1 MCLTNLKIKMKTK
14 LNKYVNILFL
24 LSLFFETKAQNS
36 CLPSSFQLTPTTK
49 NSTIEWTKFPEFSL
63 PFSIVYGG
71 PRFGDFQK
79 LPLKYG
85 FSHLA
90 TSDGND
96 ADLLPS
102 QRAAVWYGT
111 GYAGANQPWETI
123 RSPWGNNLELY
134 KTKWKNEMAG
144 FANAYSSSAGSGKAD
159 IDLFVPDIELQIKSN
174 DSILVLKSHP
184 STPAAYKSLDNQS
197 FIVQYKKD
205 IQALYAQAF
214 AETKIYATQN
224 TKIGGY
230 ADAPI
235 LNTYIN
241 IAGNSWQKWTSD
253 VSLLNYINYDFS
265 KNAIG
270 GDAFKNQNVFFPS
283 AYYYYDY
290 PSPLAPDYLAYLLFQ
305 IEVNRAWT
313 SKPIIPFVWL
323 RYSYTTQFVKKFIK
337 PFMAEATA
345 IFPFFS
351 GANGLWL
358 WEDPGSFKNDENF
371 AMYEYFINGLYRL
384 SQYKDMFSGNYELV
398 IPTPAREYVDT
409 RKPIWRAVAKAN
421 DLLVAAHNPYAK
433 DENEVVNV
441 EIAYK
446 TYRQNI
452 TLKGY
457 EVFLCKFDMTLLST
471 ENEIS
476 TFEVFPNPA
485 NELINISI
493 FSLKEQNKFIE
504 IFDVSGRKVLQEKIF
519 LSQGKN
525 DKLLNISSLVNGVY
539 FVKVLGLS
547 KKIVIN

>member
-1 MCLTNLKIKMKTK
+1 MQ
-14 LNKYVNILFL
+14 NKYLWLLFL
-24 LSLFFETKAQNS
+24 LSFLDKTYAQNS
-36 CLPSSFQLTPTTK
+36 CQPNAFQLTPTMK
-49 NSTIEWTKFPEFSL
+49 NRTIEWQKFPEFTL

-71 PRFGDFQK
+71 PRFDDFQK

-96 ADLLPS
+96 ADLPQN
-102 QRAAVWYGT
+102 QRAMVWYGA

-123 RSPWGNNLELY
+123 KSPWENNVELY
-134 KTKWKNEMAG
+134 KTKWRNDLVS
-144 FANAYSSSAGSGKAD
+144 FANAFSSSAGTGKAD

-174 DSILVLKSHP
+174 DSILVLKNHA
-184 STPAAYKSLDNQS
+184 STPAAYKSLDNQD
-197 FIVQYKKD
+197 FIIQYKKD
-205 IQALYAQAF
+205 IQALYAQTF
-214 AETKIYATQN
+214 AETKNNATQN

-253 VSLLNYINYDFS
+253 ASLLNYINYDFS
-265 KNAIG
+265 KNTIG
-270 GDAFKNQNVFFPS
+270 GAAYTNQDFFSPA

-290 PSPLAPDYLAYLLFQ
+290 PNPLAPDYLAYMLFQ

-323 RYSYTTQFVKKFIK
+323 RFSYTTQFVKKFVR

-358 WEDPGSFKNDENF
+358 WDDPGTFKTDENY
-371 AMYEYFINGLYRL
+371 ATYEYFINGLYRL
-384 SQYKDMFSGNYELV
+384 SQYKAMFSGNYDLV
-398 IPTPAREYVDT
+398 ISTPAREYVDS
-409 RKPIWRAVAKAN
+409 RKPIWRGVAKGN

-446 TYRQNI
+446 NYRQNV
-452 TLKGY
+452 TLKGF
-457 EVFLCKFDMTLLST
+457 EVFLCKFDMTLLG
-471 ENEIS
+471 NEESSIS

-485 NELINISI
+485 SGQIQMKI
-493 FSLKEQNKFIE
+493 FSLKKQETDIE
-504 IFDVSGRKVLQEKIF
+504 VFNIIGKKVIEEKDTLLQGENAKC
-519 LSQGKN
+519 
-525 DKLLNISSLVNGVY
+525 LNISALSNGIY
-539 FVKVLGLS
+539 FIRILGLS
-547 KKIVIN
+547 KKIVVNK

>member
-1 MCLTNLKIKMKTK
+1 MTNKI
-14 LNKYVNILFL
+14 LVFAL
-24 LSLFFETKAQNS
+24 LISFWYETNAQNS
-36 CLPSSFQLTPTTK
+36 CQLSPFQLTPTTK
-49 NSTIEWTKFPEFSL
+49 KRTIEWEKFPDFTL

-71 PRFGDFQK
+71 PRFGDTQK
-79 LPLKYG
+79 LPLKHG

-96 ADLLPS
+96 ADLPRN

-111 GYAGANQPWETI
+111 GYPSSNQPWETI
-123 RSPWGNNLELY
+123 KSPWGNDIELY
-134 KTKWKNEMAG
+134 KNKWRNDLAG
-144 FANAYSSSAGSGKAD
+144 FANAFSSSAGTGKAD

-174 DSILVLKSHP
+174 DSILVLKNHP
-184 STPAAYKSLDNQS
+184 TTPSVYKSFDNQS

-205 IQALYAQAF
+205 IQALYAQVF
-214 AETKIYATQN
+214 AETKNNATQN
-224 TKIGGY
+224 TKVGGY
-230 ADAPI
+230 SDAPI

-265 KNAIG
+265 KNALG
-270 GDAFKNQNVFFPS
+270 GQAYTNQDFYSPS

-290 PSPLAPDYLAYLLFQ
+290 PNPLAPDYLAYLLFQ

-323 RYSYTTQFVKKFIK
+323 RFSYTTQFVKKFIR

-358 WEDPGSFKNDENF
+358 WDDPGTFKTDESYVT
-371 AMYEYFINGLYRL
+371 YEYFINGLYRL
-384 SQYKDMFSGNYELV
+384 SQYKDMFLGNYELV

-409 RKPIWRAVAKAN
+409 RKPIWRAVAKGN

-433 DENEVVNV
+433 DENEVVTIEV
-441 EIAYK
+441 DYK
-446 TYRQNI
+446 NYRQNI

-457 EVFLCKFDMTLLST
+457 EVFLCKFDMTLLGNEPETSSFEVSPNPT
-471 ENEIS
+471 SEEIS
-476 TFEVFPNPA
+476 
-485 NELINISI
+485 IKI
-493 FSLKEQNKFIE
+493 FSRKAQEAAIE
-504 IFDVSGRKVLQEKIF
+504 IFDNNGRKVVEKKHYF
-519 LSQGKN
+519 SQGENNKS
-525 DKLLNISSLVNGVY
+525 LNINELSNGFY
-539 FVKVLGLS
+539 FVRILGLS
-547 KKIVIN
+547 RRIVVNK

>member
-1 MCLTNLKIKMKTK
+1 MCLTNLKKRMKIKQ
-14 LNKYVNILFL
+14 NKYFVIVLL
-24 LSLFFETKAQNS
+24 LCLSLKTEAQNS
-36 CLPSSFQLTPTTK
+36 CLPSSFQLTPVTK
-49 NSTIEWTKFPEFSL
+49 NRTIEWQKFPEFSL

-71 PRFGDFQK
+71 PRFSDFQK
-79 LPLKYG
+79 LPLKHG

-111 GYAGANQPWETI
+111 GYASANQPWETI
-123 RSPWGNNLELY
+123 KSPWGNNIELY
-134 KTKWKNEMAG
+134 KTKWKNDMAG
-144 FANAYSSSAGSGKAD
+144 FANAFTNSAGSGRAD
-159 IDLFVPDIELQIKSN
+159 IDLFVSDIELQIKSN
-174 DSILVLKSHP
+174 DSILVLKNHP
-184 STPAAYKSLDNQS
+184 STPLAFKSLDNQS
-197 FIVQYKKD
+197 FITQYKKD

-214 AETKIYATQN
+214 AETKIYSSSN

-230 ADAPI
+230 SDAPI

-253 VSLLNYINYDFS
+253 VSLLNYVNFDFS
-265 KNAIG
+265 KNTIG
-270 GDAFKNQNVFFPS
+270 GDAFKNQDIFFPS

-323 RYSYTTQFVKKFIK
+323 RYSYTVSIAKKFIK

-358 WEDPGSFKNDENF
+358 WDDPGSFKNDENF
-371 AMYEYFINGLYRL
+371 ATYEYFINGLYRL
-384 SQYKDMFSGNYELV
+384 SQYKDMFTGNYELV
-398 IPTPAREYVDT
+398 IATPAREFVDT
-409 RKPIWRAVAKAN
+409 RKPIWRAVAKGN

-446 TYRQNI
+446 TYRQNV

-457 EVFLCKFDMTLLST
+457 EVFLCKFDMSLLGI

-485 NELINISI
+485 NELINIKI
-493 FSLKEQNKFIE
+493 ICPKEQNTFIE
-504 IFDVSGRKVLQEKIF
+504 IFDVSGRRIVQEKTI
-519 LSQGKN
+519 LSQGENNKI
-525 DKLLNISSLVNGVY
+525 LNISNLTNGVY
-539 FVKVLGLS
+539 FIKVLGLS